1 MSHELEIVNG
11 MANMAYRESKG
22 LPWHGLGTPVHD
34 NMTPMEMMKSAN
46 LDWKVSKQPSFVEIN
61 GKRVLTGQEA
71 LVRESDGRIL
81 TNVSGAWKPCQNEQ
95 AFEFFNEFVSA
106 GDMQMDTAGSLKDGQ
121 IVFAAA
127 DVNDGFTLFG
137 GDEVKGYLLFSNPHV
152 YGKSIDVKFIMT
164 RVVCNNTLSMALT
177 ERGQPA
183 VRLSHRNNFNPE
195 MVKELLGISHNRV
208 EQFKGAAELLGS
220 KKYSDKAF
228 KTFLATVFGTSNQEG
243 KILSRTAERAFE
255 IVETQPG
262 ADYAPKSWWN
272 AYNTVTYMTDHEMG
286 RSDDTRAAAAWFG
299 HNAKRKLDALNV
311 AVEMAEAA

>member
-34 NMTPMEMMKSAN
+34 NMTPMEMMKAAN
-46 LDWKVSKQPSFVEIN
+46 LDWKVSKKKSYVEIN
-61 GKRVLTGQEA
+61 GQKVETGQEA

-272 AYNTVTYMTDHEMG
+272 AYNAVTYMTDHEMG

-299 HNAKRKLDALNV
+299 HNAKRKLEALNV
-311 AVEMAEAA
+311 AVEMAEVA

>member
-1 MSHELEIVNG
+1 MAHELEIVNG

-177 ERGQPA
+177 EKGQPA

-272 AYNTVTYMTDHEMG
+272 AYNAVTYMTDHEMG
-286 RSDDTRAAAAWFG
+286 RSDDTRAAASWFG

-311 AVEMAEAA
+311 AVEMAEVA